1 MTSKKKQ
8 LLEKLINIFLNILIF
23 LFGVFLL
30 ISIYNNIQINILG
43 NDYSSFFGYSMF
55 EVQTGSMKDAINP
68 GDMIIVKS
76 DSDIKLNDIV
86 TYKQGEEFITHRVIE
101 AYNETYVTQGD
112 ANNVKDEPI
121 TKGQI
126 VGKVVKILPGFGI
139 IRRVLFNPF
148 VLIALIITLY
158 LISSMFRRGKNMKV
172 KEFLL
177 KIVNKIKEK
186 LESNGEANKEEKNV
200 SVAQTNKEPIIL
212 KNEVAEDI
220 SIKEVQNKEPEAE
233 EEPLLAKDAKEIL
246 ENSSPE
252 DLDKTIFFRMVSV
265 DKDDVES
272 DYKTTVELEDEEED
286 FELPIKE
293 ENEEEDEDNQDLEE
307 EIKSKLELLNKKRKK
322 CKNIVEKIML

>member
-1 MTSKKKQ
+1 
-8 LLEKLINIFLNILIF
+8 
-23 LFGVFLL
+23 
-30 ISIYNNIQINILG
+30 
-43 NDYSSFFGYSMF
+43 MF

-101 AYNETYVTQGD
+101 ACNETYVTQGD

-307 EIKSKLELLNKKRKK
+307 EIKNKLKIKAKRRKKRRKQ
-322 CKNIVEKIML
+322 NL

>member
-233 EEPLLAKDAKEIL
+233 EEPLLAKDAKGG
-246 ENSSPE
+246 SP
-252 DLDKTIFFRMVSV
+252 FW
-265 DKDDVES
+265 
-272 DYKTTVELEDEEED
+272 
-286 FELPIKE
+286 
-293 ENEEEDEDNQDLEE
+293 
-307 EIKSKLELLNKKRKK
+307 
-322 CKNIVEKIML
+322 